1 VQHHGQVDIDSLAAR
16 QESNREGFVV
26 AFESGLRV
34 KVKFAE
40 YLRLHRI
47 ITEVSARQIW
57 ESMRDGDDLDGL
69 LVDLPDEI
77 HRWISD
83 TRAGL
88 RAAYD
93 DELSR
98 ASSVFEQRPLDADRK
113 TIAQYFAGS
122 DANLA
127 VLFRMLDGNSFDDLI
142 WKAIRPEA
150 STPGQADRTG
160 GADPPGAADP
170 ASGTREI
177 GCAASAP

>member
-1 VQHHGQVDIDSLAAR
+1 
-16 QESNREGFVV
+16 
-26 AFESGLRV
+26 
-34 KVKFAE
+34 
-40 YLRLHRI
+40 
-47 ITEVSARQIW
+47 
-57 ESMRDGDDLDGL
+57 MRDGDDLDGL

-160 GADPPGAADP
+160 GPIRPARPIRLADAGDRLRRV
-170 ASGTREI
+170 SSLTSVCTERSSWGI
-177 GCAASAP
+177 VAASTRSTPTARFSQALISRWLRPSRRCRSATRRLRS